1 MLLHPVPI
9 NDCPIPA
16 DIFSSQSRHHSPA
29 WLNRK
34 CGLHAVGSRNIWIFW
49 YPWIFPQAP
58 YPASP
63 GGFSWYDGDKISG
76 WKHTASFSLLDKL
89 VLEQFENGFTAN
101 DLFLLGFS
109 QGASLVLEYM
119 IRQRFSMA
127 GVIAIAGFIH
137 DKKRFV
143 RETTPESKNSR
154 VLLIHGE
161 KDQVIYPSASEKA
174 HKLLHES
181 GYQSELQILQSS
193 HKVSLSAKPLIE
205 KFLTLH

>member
-1 MLLHPVPI
+1 MTVQYQQTSSAPSRAIIALHGWTG
-9 NDCPIPA
+9 NA
-16 DIFSSQSRHHSPA
+16 DSMQSVAGGFGFSDT
-29 WLNRK
+29 L
-34 CGLHAVGSRNIWIFW
+34 
-49 YPWIFPQAP
+49 WIFPQAP
-58 YPASP
+58 YSASP

-89 VLEQFENGFTAN
+89 VQEQFENGFAAN

-109 QGASLVLEYM
+109 QGASLVMEYM

-193 HKVSLSAKPLIE
+193 HKVPLKAKSLIE
-205 KFLTLH
+205 SFINFAAVPRSN

>member
-1 MLLHPVPI
+1 MTVQYQQTSSAPSRAIIALHGWTG
-9 NDCPIPA
+9 NA
-16 DIFSSQSRHHSPA
+16 DSMQSVAEAFRFSDI
-29 WLNRK
+29 L
-34 CGLHAVGSRNIWIFW
+34 
-49 YPWIFPQAP
+49 WIFPQAP

-89 VLEQFENGFTAN
+89 VLEQFESGFAAN

-119 IRQRFSMA
+119 TRQRFSLG

-193 HKVSLSAKPLIE
+193 HKIPLKAKSLIE
-205 KFLTLH
+205 SFINFAAVPRSN

>member
-1 MLLHPVPI
+1 MKRRKHEII
-9 NDCPIPA
+9 N
-16 DIFSSQSRHHSPA
+16 
-29 WLNRK
+29 
-34 CGLHAVGSRNIWIFW
+34 
-49 YPWIFPQAP
+49 
-58 YPASP
+58 
-63 GGFSWYDGDKISG
+63 
-76 WKHTASFSLLDKL
+76 
-89 VLEQFENGFTAN
+89 
-101 DLFLLGFS
+101 
-109 QGASLVLEYM
+109 SLVLLNSNTSIYIN
-119 IRQRFSMA
+119 IRLGDGNFSMA